1 MSHSTMAVCKL
12 GDEGELELDEELDE
26 EVDDEVCCDTSPGM
40 RLPSPPPEPQADS
53 NVVART
59 MTNKFLAVPNG
70 RVVIA
75 IIVFTTSR

>member
-1 MSHSTMAVCKL
+1 MAVCKL
-12 GDEGELELDEELDE
+12 GVAGDELELELDD
-26 EVDDEVCCDTSPGM
+26 EVDDDDDDDCCDTSPGM

-53 NVVART
+53 NVVVRR

-75 IIVFTTSR
+75 IIVLQLLYN